1 MLQLAIEPKLVKHIP
16 NALRNAPLME
26 GNRLTLSERPLD
38 ERIWSLLL
46 VTLHAL
52 NGRGEVRHMSG
63 GIGVKMISPG
73 VGPRPQHIPTLK
85 GVDNDR

>member
-1 MLQLAIEPKLVKHIP
+1 
-16 NALRNAPLME
+16 
-26 GNRLTLSERPLD
+26 
-38 ERIWSLLL
+38 
-46 VTLHAL
+46 
-52 NGRGEVRHMSG
+52 MSG